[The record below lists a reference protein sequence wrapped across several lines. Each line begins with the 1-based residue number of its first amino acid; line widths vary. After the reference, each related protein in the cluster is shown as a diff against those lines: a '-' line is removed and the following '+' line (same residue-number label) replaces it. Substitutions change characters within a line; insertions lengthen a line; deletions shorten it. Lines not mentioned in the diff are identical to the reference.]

1 MPIAPLVRALF
12 VCLLLTSTGTAWA
25 QQSLP
30 TAEPP
35 AVSNWLLYQSDARL
49 RGKWG
54 VHLEGQLR
62 RGQERTEPRRS
73 LALLAANYYATPQFV
88 LTTGYGYALSAWPDN
103 LPDHAARLP
112 EHRLYEQLLV
122 RDTEGRVRVQHR
134 YRLEQ
139 RWLQTLAEPTF
150 RYVNRLRYQLSV
162 TLPLHGQAVVPG
174 GLYAT
179 ASDELFFNF
188 GHHAPSVFDQNR
200 AALALGYQ
208 VSAATALEVGYLN
221 QLLPT
226 PGSYSGMDQHYILQ
240 LRVAFNPDLR
250 PAALAGR

>member
-1 MPIAPLVRALF
+1 MPTATPFRFFLI
-12 VCLLLTSTGTAWA
+12 CLLLASAGPVRA
-25 QQSLP
+25 QQAHP
-30 TAEPP
+30 VAGPP
-35 AVSNWLLYQSDARL
+35 AVSNWLLYQSDVRL

-54 VHLEGQLR
+54 AHLEGQLR
-62 RGQERTEPRRS
+62 RAQERTEPRRN

-88 LTTGYGYALSAWPDN
+88 LTAGYGYALSAWPDN
-103 LPDHAARLP
+103 LPDHTTRLP

-122 RDTEGRVRVQHR
+122 RDAEGRVRVQHR

-162 TLPLHGQAVVPG
+162 TLPLRGQAVVPG

-188 GHHAPSVFDQNR
+188 GRHAPSVFDQNR

-226 PGSYSGMDQHYILQ
+226 PGSYSGMDQHHVLQ

>member
-1 MPIAPLVRALF
+1 M
-12 VCLLLTSTGTAWA
+12 
-25 QQSLP
+25 
-30 TAEPP
+30 
-35 AVSNWLLYQSDARL
+35 RL

-54 VHLEGQLR
+54 AHLEGQLR
-62 RGQERTEPRRS
+62 RAQEQTAPRRN
-73 LALLAANYYATPQFV
+73 LALLAANYYAAPQFV
-88 LTTGYGYALSAWPDN
+88 LTAGYGYALSAGPDN
-103 LPDHAARLP
+103 LPNHAARLP

-139 RWLQTLAEPTF
+139 RWRQTLAEPAF
-150 RYVNRLRYQLSV
+150 RYVNRLRYQLSA
-162 TLPLHGQAVVPG
+162 TLPLRGREVVPG

-179 ASDELFFNF
+179 AYDELFFNF
-188 GHHAPSVFDQNR
+188 GRRAPSLFGQNR

-208 VSAATALEVGYLN
+208 ATAATALEVGYLN

-226 PGSYSGMDQHYILQ
+226 PGSYGGLNQHHILQ

-250 PAALAGR
+250 PAALAAR